1 MSPGGIP
8 RELAPPLAAP
18 GEFYNGIWLVPCGC
32 GLAGLVLG
40 MVVWRLDGVI
50 LLGHEHTSATAL
62 IAAIVTASLTFR
74 FRLTVGR
81 PGRTT

>member
-1 MSPGGIP
+1 
-8 RELAPPLAAP
+8 
-18 GEFYNGIWLVPCGC
+18 
-32 GLAGLVLG
+32 
-40 MVVWRLDGVI
+40 MVVWRLDGVV